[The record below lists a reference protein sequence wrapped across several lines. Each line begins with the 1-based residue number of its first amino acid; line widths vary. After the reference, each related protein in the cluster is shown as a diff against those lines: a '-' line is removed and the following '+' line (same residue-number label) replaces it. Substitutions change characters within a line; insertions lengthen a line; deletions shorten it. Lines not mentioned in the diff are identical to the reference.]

1 MLSGNL
7 PTIIERSEGRNA
19 SSAVS
24 QHNSCCPSQINSSPI
39 DWLDL
44 RMDDLQRPQQAI
56 SIWLAEVFALLSDL
70 E

>member
-1 MLSGNL
+1 MQAAQFPS
-7 PTIIERSEGRNA
+7 TTA
-19 SSAVS
+19 AA
-24 QHNSCCPSQINSSPI
+24 PSQIGNSRI

-56 SIWLAEVFALLSDL
+56 SIWLAEVFDLLSDL